1 MNANSCFQCI
11 CCLIKVAVVHEIN
24 ALLAVNTDGDK
35 LEASNSALL
44 QNLKLYV
51 ICDLEEYFL
60 R

>member
-35 LEASNSALL
+35 LEAFNSALL

-51 ICDLEEYFL
+51 ICDL
-60 R
+60 